1 MSRVYNILD
10 PSLDLLSDLELVGKF
25 REEISAVKG
34 SLVTDLS
41 GIRGFLVTV
50 GDRVSS
56 DAVRS
61 GLDPNVVIVD
71 LKEKRTNLQLNSDV
85 MRGRII
91 LHANNPPGR
100 ITREAWLATR
110 ASLDLAKIGIKTCFV
125 FYRAKQVFKCKT
137 LRRFV
142 LGKTVV
148 VVCHQ
153 KGVVCLWVFYDDWSG
168 KISVYREYRLTWQIF
183 KNKHLLLFGDDK
195 HLLLME

>member
-110 ASLDLAKIGIKTCFV
+110 ASLDLAKIGIKTCLIV
-125 FYRAKQVFKCKT
+125 NGEED
-137 LRRFV
+137 L
-142 LGKTVV
+142 LGFPAVIFSPEGSKLIYGQPDLGAVV
-148 VVCHQ
+148 VEVTR
-153 KGVVCLWVFYDDWSG
+153 GVKESAL
-168 KISVYREYRLTWQIF
+168 
-183 KNKHLLLFGDDK
+183 N
-195 HLLLME
+195 LMRKAFRPL